1 IELMQLLA
9 GSRAEAVIDR
19 LVDSRLVVA
28 SEAERG
34 AAQIELAHEALLDAW
49 PRLVAWRRE
58 DAEGAR
64 LRDQLRAAVRQWEE
78 RGRPS
83 GLLWRGDALAE
94 YRLWRERYPGS
105 LTSGEEAFAAASLAD
120 AARTRRRTRALV
132 GGAFAVVFAFAV

>member
-1 IELMQLLA
+1 MCI
-9 GSRAEAVIDR
+9 R
-19 LVDSRLVVA
+19 DSD
-28 SEAERG
+28 ERG
-34 AAQIELAHEALLDAW
+34 GGRIEVTHEALLEAW
-49 PRLVAWRRE
+49 PRLVGWRRE

-105 LTSGEEAFAAASLAD
+105 LTTGEEAFAAASLAD
-120 AARTRRRTRALV
+120 AARTRRRTRELV
-132 GGAFAVVFAFAV
+132 GGPVPDGYPF